1 MKLSTTNLDTLGTD
15 DQIGSDQKKAVRRGL
30 FWVFTQE
37 MMMQNALLLAIYV
50 VNITVARKSWSRQLV
65 YSTKSK

>member
-15 DQIGSDQKKAVRRGL
+15 DQIGPDQKKAVRRGL

-37 MMMQNALLLAIYV
+37 MMMQNALL
-50 VNITVARKSWSRQLV
+50 
-65 YSTKSK
+65 